1 MNPWLDDALKVSL
14 VVLAGL
20 LMTLLARQRSAAARH
35 WLLAATIGCAL
46 AIPVLGRALPAWSL
60 PLATAAPAPAAP
72 SEETAAAVR
81 APTIAEQ
88 VTFDVRQSPSAFN
101 ASDIA
106 AAIWLAGSFCC
117 LVALLAGLV
126 RLALLAAR
134 ATPIDDGP
142 WVAIAR
148 EIEREYGIGR
158 PTRLL
163 SGTHPSLLVTWGV
176 RPARVLI
183 PAAAVGWSSDRIRV
197 VLRHEL
203 AHVRRGDWLVQ
214 LAGELLR
221 ILHWF
226 NPLAWI
232 VAARLRSESEQ
243 ACDDEV
249 LSGGVPASD
258 YATHL
263 LDATRALCLERAPR
277 VPAPAMA
284 RCSRLERR
292 FDAMLN
298 TSAIRTPATGWFR
311 VMTGALLLAATGVLA
326 AAQGGTLFSGTITD
340 STGAPVAAAKVVL
353 TNAATAA
360 KHEVKTNERGQ
371 FAFVPLPAASYT
383 FEALVPGFKKVE
395 ATVPLTG
402 ASVRRDFALAL
413 GTLSESVTIIG
424 SRETS
429 SAGAAPAANARPRAA
444 EADLGRSALQRDIAA
459 CEPSTQGGRIRP
471 PRKIKDVRPVYPPA
485 LQAAGIGGIV
495 TMTATI
501 GTDGMVKDYE
511 ITKSVHPELDAAA
524 VEAVKNWQFDGTL
537 LNCAPTE
544 VTMTVSLKFETK

>member
-1 MNPWLDDALKVSL
+1 MSPWFDDVLKVSVIAL
-14 VVLAGL
+14 TGL
-20 LMTLLARQRSAAARH
+20 LLTLLARRRSAAARH

-46 AIPVLGRALPAWSL
+46 AVPVLGRVLPAWSL
-60 PLATAAPAPAAP
+60 PLATAAPMLPGPTQASAG
-72 SEETAAAVR
+72 EVAAV
-81 APTIAEQ
+81 TVAED
-88 VTFDVRQSPSAFN
+88 VTFDIRQPSPPALEASAIV
-101 ASDIA
+101 AGV
-106 AAIWLAGSFCC
+106 WLAGSLFC
-117 LVALLAGLV
+117 LVMLLAGLA

-134 ATPIDDGP
+134 ATPIEEGP
-142 WVAIAR
+142 WVSIAR
-148 EIEREYGIGR
+148 EIEREYGISR

-163 SGTHPSLLVTWGV
+163 SGTHPSLLVTWGI

-183 PAAAVGWSSDRIRV
+183 PAAAVAWADDRIRV

-232 VAARLRSESEQ
+232 VCAQLRSESEQ

-298 TSAIRTPATGWFR
+298 TRVIRTPATGWFR
-311 VMTGALLLAATGVLA
+311 VMTGAVLLAATGVLA

-340 STGAPVAAAKVVL
+340 STGAPVADAKVAL

-360 KHEVKTNERGQ
+360 RHEVKTNERGQ
-371 FAFVPLPAASYT
+371 FTFVPLPAASYT
-383 FEALVPGFKKVE
+383 LEALVPGFKKAE
-395 ATVPLTG
+395 ATIALSG
-402 ASVRRDFALAL
+402 ATVRRDIALAL
-413 GTLSESVTIIG
+413 GTLSESVTIRG
-424 SRETS
+424 GGEASTG
-429 SAGAAPAANARPRAA
+429 GAAASTTNRTT
-444 EADLGRSALQRDIAA
+444 EADLSRSALQRDIAA
-459 CEPSTQGGRIRP
+459 CEPSAQGGRIRP

-485 LQAAGIGGIV
+485 LQAAGIGGTV

-501 GTDGMVKDYE
+501 GTDGLVKDYE
-511 ITKSVHPELDAAA
+511 VTKSVHPELDAIA

-544 VTMTVSLKFETK
+544 VTMTVSLKFEPK

>member
-1 MNPWLDDALKVSL
+1 MSPWLDEALKVSA
-14 VVLAGL
+14 VVLTGL
-20 LMTLLARQRSAAARH
+20 MVTLLARQRSAAARH

-46 AIPVLGRALPAWSL
+46 AIPILGRVLPAWSL
-60 PLATAAPAPAAP
+60 PLATAAPISPGSSEAPAAP
-72 SEETAAAVR
+72 VR
-81 APTIAEQ
+81 TPTVAEQ
-88 VTFDVRQSPSAFN
+88 LTFDVRQPSPTVFEASA
-101 ASDIA
+101 IVP
-106 AAIWLAGSFCC
+106 AIWLAGSLCC
-117 LVALLAGLV
+117 LALLLAGLV

-142 WVAIAR
+142 WVSIAR
-148 EIEREYGIGR
+148 EIEREYGISR

-163 SGTHPSLLVTWGV
+163 CGTHPSLLVTWGV

-183 PAAAVGWSSDRIRV
+183 PAASVAWADDRIRV

-232 VAARLRSESEQ
+232 VCARLRSESEQ

-249 LSGGVPASD
+249 LRGGVPASD

-298 TSAIRTPATGWFR
+298 TRVIRTPATGWFR

-340 STGAPVAAAKVVL
+340 STGAPVAEAKVVL
-353 TNAATAA
+353 TNATTAA

-383 FEALVPGFKKVE
+383 FEALVPGFKKAE
-395 ATVPLTG
+395 ATIPLSG

-413 GTLSESVTIIG
+413 GTLSESVTISG
-424 SRETS
+424 SKEVS
-429 SAGAAPAANARPRAA
+429 SAGAAPPATNAKPR
-444 EADLGRSALQRDIAA
+444 EADLSRSALQRDIAA
-459 CEPSTQGGRIRP
+459 CEPSAQGGRIRP

-524 VEAVKNWQFDGTL
+524 VEAVRSWQFDGTL
-537 LNCAPTE
+537 LNCAPIE
-544 VTMTVSLKFETK
+544 VTMTVSLKFESK